1 MSTEHDTT
9 TIGANRTDDAGPAM
23 ARPLRELVRTV
34 EADDALDRHADTLER
49 STRPLATG
57 GLGAMLRGDTIG
69 HALHPA
75 MTDLPLGCWTSAS
88 VLDLVGGRAAR
99 PAARRLVAL
108 GLLGSL
114 PTAMTGLAE
123 FHTIRDER
131 ARRVATVHAGG
142 NAVVM
147 LLQLL
152 SWRARRADH
161 HLRGTG
167 WSLAGGAASLVT
179 GYLGGHLLSALGEGI
194 GARGVAPGTSTAQ
207 PGEGPGRVDVA
218 DRADG
223 PVELLDLHDAAA
235 TLGVAEQQIPVLVD
249 QGLLVVARD
258 DGSGDLWFHP
268 TDVEAARL
276 TGG

>member
-1 MSTEHDTT
+1 MSTDNDTT
-9 TIGANRTDDAGPAM
+9 TTTYADRTDDAGPAM

-49 STRPLATG
+49 STRALAEG
-57 GLGAMLRGDTIG
+57 GLGALLRGDAIG

-123 FHTIRDER
+123 FHTIRDDR

-161 HLRGTG
+161 HLRGAG
-167 WSLAGGAASLVT
+167 WSLVGGAASLVT
-179 GYLGGHLLSALGEGI
+179 GYLGGHLLSARGEGI
-194 GARGVAPGTSTAQ
+194 GARGVAPATHANH
-207 PGEGPGRVDVA
+207 A
-218 DRADG
+218 DA
-223 PVELLDLHDAAA
+223 
-235 TLGVAEQQIPVLVD
+235 
-249 QGLLVVARD
+249 
-258 DGSGDLWFHP
+258 
-268 TDVEAARL
+268 TDVGAAHL
-276 TGG
+276 AGG